1 MATVAEF
8 TLEPEAFPLGTVFEA
23 LHDVTV
29 QLERVV
35 PDANGTVPYFWVL
48 GTETDDIVAQFS
60 DHPGVQD
67 IRLVDE
73 MDKEYLMRC
82 RWVCGYD
89 SILDALEVPG
99 VVLRSAV
106 GTSEEWTFE
115 ICGESREH
123 VAKFRRYCHD
133 HDVSATLTTL
143 HTPRPLENQYDL
155 TEKQREALVLAYEF
169 GYFNSPRETPMA
181 DVAAKLGISQQALA
195 SRLRRGSRRLIEQ
208 CLIEQRLVE
217 PQS

>member
-8 TLEPEAFPLGTVFEA
+8 TLEPKEFPLGTVFEE
-23 LHDVTV
+23 HPGVTV

-35 PDANGTVPYFWVL
+35 PDVNGTVPYFWVR
-48 GTETDDIVAQFS
+48 GTQTGDIAAQFS
-60 DHPGVQD
+60 GHPGVRD
-67 IRLVDE
+67 IRLVDRLDGE
-73 MDKEYLMRC
+73 HLLRC
-82 RWVCGYD
+82 RWVPEYD
-89 SILDALEVPG
+89 NILDALEVPG

-143 HTPRPLENQYDL
+143 HTPRPLESQYDL